1 MLGRPTFHACV
12 SVASRA
18 MTHVINDFV
27 FGNNNTA
34 AGFST
39 EQRTCC
45 CDLGLLG
52 FVVRDKFRWK
62 GSPQDFERERNAA
75 ALRWKSLAGL
85 EGALDVR
92 SKALIAVTMLAHSS
106 ERIQN
111 TLIAAGSADQLF
123 VACASL

>member
-18 MTHVINDFV
+18 ITLVINDFV
-27 FGNNNTA
+27 FGNNDTA

-39 EQRTCC
+39 EERTCC
-45 CDLGLLG
+45 CNLALLG

-92 SKALIAVTMLAHSS
+92 SKVLIAVTMLAHGS
-106 ERIQN
+106 ERIEN
-111 TLIAAGSADQLF
+111 TLIAAGGADQSF
-123 VACASL
+123 VACASF